1 MSRKVLVPLV
11 LPADPTAAMEA
22 VTKQYVD
29 ARAGNEVFI
38 GPTDPIATYPEV
50 EVWYDT
56 DAIAGGAVWTALTP
70 LTPFINLGSYW
81 APLSYRK
88 IDDVVSIRGVL
99 YTSAVVNAGTLIAS
113 LPAGVFPPTGTSV
126 ITAQA
131 MVLSASQTTPSLCR
145 IDVRTNVSGLWW
157 GLPTTTSTLA
167 HVGINI
173 SYSVTA

>member
-1 MSRKVLVPLV
+1 MSYYGDTGSAFYVEDVGPISSPALPVPATS
-11 LPADPTAAMEA
+11 PA
-22 VTKQYVD
+22 
-29 ARAGNEVFI
+29 
-38 GPTDPIATYPEV
+38 
-50 EVWYDT
+50 
-56 DAIAGGAVWTALTP
+56 WTPLTP
-70 LTPFINLGSYW
+70 LTPFLNLGSYW

-131 MVLSASQTTPSLCR
+131 MVLSATSTVPSLCR